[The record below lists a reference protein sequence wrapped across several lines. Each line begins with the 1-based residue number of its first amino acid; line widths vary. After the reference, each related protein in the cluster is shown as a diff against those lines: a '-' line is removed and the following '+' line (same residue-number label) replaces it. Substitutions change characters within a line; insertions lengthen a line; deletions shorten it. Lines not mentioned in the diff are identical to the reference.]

1 MLPHRRFYVLQI
13 QSADSQTKKEDT
25 KMNTRHNLSTESTPA
40 SSPTPIAGTATY
52 RRALVISGVLAL
64 AMFALISIAA
74 SVSARNEQT
83 ALLAQAPQADYGDAP
98 DNQTTH
104 FFPTLY
110 TTTNAI
116 ANRRGPFHQDISQ
129 EWIGASSTAETDA
142 RVVDLDI
149 DDGKPFVFVWL
160 VSLPAPT
167 IFSVDVS
174 IDADADTSI
183 RYLNVLIDHNN
194 DNEWSLIQDPFTGEW
209 PEWIMRNVEIEVPN
223 DIPPGE
229 SRRIQSEIF
238 GFSPDL
244 LLFPVW
250 VRATLTTEPI
260 SESSFP
266 YTQEWDGSGPRDGFV
281 RGETEDYFITFDS
294 NQAMRTHALT
304 GTNGMTQSFKLATCE
319 IVPHRVYLP
328 ETGALREFHIT
339 CINRG
344 NEDIPQIDVVIKSCR
359 GDPLYLHSGAIADF
373 QDASKVDGQ
382 DLPITQTLGGIK
394 PGEEQTLK
402 WTVQW
407 HIGEPDS
414 RRAVCPWKFEYDPP
428 TTEGPEIVI
437 SYNDVEIIEPHEP
450 FVPVVPFDQLPLRI
464 AETET
469 LSLPLEIVHMA
480 EHVPYGTETIT
491 SAWLPEGATFL
502 SGLSETGHATAGIEW
517 TPGSCDSGWHDI
529 IYLGE
534 EVTTESYSSSTPVT
548 YTARYTI
555 PVHVLN
561 TNRAPSAIEWVNELL
576 NNTAELPLQ
585 WRGVDND
592 MDECGSTD
600 TTDPGDGL
608 RFTATFSSS
617 HQITTT
623 DQMADEEGIVTFDT
637 IPTGETGPH
646 TIVLTATDLY
656 GAQVTEVFT
665 VEIVNPGTV
674 VLPDMGG
681 VAFEQI
687 DYTWDSA
694 SPIPD
699 SSTGKI
705 NVNNDTLLE
714 ATNMPD
720 GGYLNM
726 RTSHGWVVRN
736 LPIIPDFS
744 YGGIATF
751 FNLGIADGTEVST
764 LDTYLLLAPEP
775 LMSFNEYPTSHT
787 FQITPHEYNAQ
798 GVAWTIPIE
807 EQDAPDQVLQ
817 ITKVTSPTRY
827 IQEGHRNIEAET
839 NQCLPAAIANS
850 LEWIS
855 NTHGISMPHRN
866 VPGGNGDDSLVSQ
879 LDEAMERKPGET
891 TSIKA
896 GLEGKLTYLGQ
907 NGINNI
913 QTKHHGFFTDNITV
927 TLPGPDGETG
937 TEDDVEMVSEWRNHS
952 SETQKF
958 TKLMPGEDG
967 KYGTDDDRQEDF
979 YGHPISPDFILNELL
994 EGEDVELISF
1004 YHDARVSHAV
1014 EVIGYEIRD
1023 GKPCI
1028 LYVSDH
1034 VQGDNTRGTEGPP
1047 DFACLE
1053 DRDNDGHINLAPTD
1067 DEFESGPEV
1076 LAVVSQSPITPTDTI
1091 EPEPEATSTP
1101 TVTPTSIAEDDATPT
1116 PTVTPTSIADDDATT
1131 TPTSTPTATPTSQP
1145 YTRTQPITTTW
1156 TGDKEGKLKSEDSNT
1171 EITFPP
1177 GAVDGE
1183 ATARHE
1189 ELSEP
1194 SAPPP
1199 AGTVPLRVFKLD
1211 VFDKDGRPITQ
1222 FNHPYTLTV
1231 RYTPADLDVYG
1242 VSDPQN
1248 LRLAYY
1254 DSETGEWVILPTTVN
1269 TADQTVTVMLDHLT
1283 EFALIGYVDPSA
1295 IPTATP
1301 TTVPLVED
1309 TPVYLPLIQ
1318 R

>member
-1 MLPHRRFYVLQI
+1 
-13 QSADSQTKKEDT
+13 
-25 KMNTRHNLSTESTPA
+25 MNTGKTTRTEKPQ
-40 SSPTPIAGTATY
+40 SSSLQPVA
-52 RRALVISGVLAL
+52 ALVNYRSALLISGFLAL
-64 AMFALISIAA
+64 VMFALISIAA
-74 SVSARNEQT
+74 SVSARSEQT

-167 IFSVDVS
+167 IFSVDVA
-174 IDADADTSI
+174 IDANADTST

-194 DNEWSLIQDPFTGEW
+194 DNEWSLIQDPVTGEW
-209 PEWIMRNVEIEVPN
+209 PEWIMRNIEIEVPN

-229 SRRIQSEIF
+229 SRRIQSELF

-266 YTQEWDGSGPRDGFV
+266 YTQEWDGSGPQDGFA
-281 RGETEDYFITFDS
+281 RGETEDYFITFDN
-294 NQAMRTHALT
+294 NQAMRTRSLT
-304 GTNGMTQSFKLATCE
+304 GTNGMNQSFKLATCE

-328 ETGALREFHIT
+328 ESGALREFHIKCT
-339 CINRG
+339 NRG
-344 NEDIPQIDVVIKSCR
+344 NEDIPQLDVVIKSCS
-359 GDPLYLHSGAIADF
+359 GDPLYLHPGAIADF

-382 DLPITQTLGGIK
+382 DLPITQTLGVLE
-394 PGEEQTLK
+394 PGEQQTLK

-407 HIGEPDS
+407 YMGEPDS

-428 TTEGPEIVI
+428 TVEGPEIVI

-450 FVPVVPFDQLPLRI
+450 FVPVVPFDRLPLHI
-464 AETET
+464 TETET
-469 LSLPLEIVHMA
+469 LSLPLEILHMA

-502 SGLSETGHATAGIEW
+502 SGLSEMGHATAGIEW
-517 TPGSCDSGWHDI
+517 TPGSCGSGWHDI

-585 WRGVDND
+585 WRGVDDD
-592 MDECGSTD
+592 MDECGSAD

-674 VLPDMGG
+674 IQPDMGG
-681 VAFEQI
+681 VTFEQV

-726 RTSHGWVVRN
+726 RTNHGWVVQN
-736 LPIIPDFS
+736 MPILSDFPYAGTS
-744 YGGIATF
+744 TRF
-751 FNLGIADGTEVST
+751 DLGVADGTNITS
-764 LDTYLLLAPEP
+764 LDAYMLLSSEP
-775 LMSFNEYPTSHT
+775 LVSFNEYPSSST
-787 FQITPHEYNAQ
+787 FPVGTTEYNAQ
-798 GVAWTIPIE
+798 GEDSLLQPGFIPVPPPINPFFRFPIPE
-807 EQDAPDQVLQ
+807 
-817 ITKVTSPTRY
+817 ISRCH
-827 IQEGHRNIEAET
+827 IQEGHPNIEAAK
-839 NQCLPAAIANS
+839 NQCLPASVANS
-850 LEWIS
+850 LDWIS
-855 NTHGISMPHRN
+855 NTHGISLSHRN
-866 VPGGNGDDSLVSQ
+866 VPGVGGDGNDTLVGE
-879 LDEAMERKPGET
+879 LDEAMGRNVEEERGV
-891 TSIKA
+891 SA
-896 GLEGKLTYLGQ
+896 RNGLEGKLRYLGE
-907 NGINNI
+907 NGITRI
-913 QTKHHGFFTDNITV
+913 QTKHQGIFWTDNVTV
-927 TLPGPDGETG
+927 TLPGPDGAE
-937 TEDDVEMVSEWRNHS
+937 
-952 SETQKF
+952 
-958 TKLMPGEDG
+958 
-967 KYGTDDDRQEDF
+967 GTDDDIEVASEWRDGSTSGETHDVTRTRPGPDGKF
-979 YGHPISPDFILNELL
+979 GTADDEEVVWNGSPVSPTFILNEID
-994 EGEDVELISF
+994 EGEDIELGF
-1004 YHDARVSHAV
+1004 YYEGIGAHAV
-1014 EVIGYEIRD
+1014 EVIGYCVID
-1023 GKPCI
+1023 GVPCI
-1028 LYVSDH
+1028 WYVSDH
-1034 VQGDNTRGTEGPP
+1034 EQGDDSAGTDGEP
-1047 DFACLE
+1047 DFACL
-1053 DRDNDGHINLAPTD
+1053 RDTDGDGHINLRGEP
-1067 DEFESGPEV
+1067 GNPEV
-1076 LAVVSQSPITPTDTI
+1076 LRVYSQSPITPTDTI
-1091 EPEPEATSTP
+1091 EPEPDATTTP
-1101 TVTPTSIAEDDATPT
+1101 TVTPTSMPDDDATTT
-1116 PTVTPTSIADDDATT
+1116 PTVTPTSMPDDDATTTPTSTPTSMPDDDATT

-1156 TGDKEGKLKSEDSNT
+1156 TGDKEGKLKSEDGNT

-1189 ELSEP
+1189 EMTGP

-1199 AGTVPLRVFKLD
+1199 AGTVPLRVFQLD

-1242 VSDPQN
+1242 VSDAQN

-1254 DSETGEWVILPTTVN
+1254 DTETGAWVILPTTVN
-1269 TADQTVTVMLDHLT
+1269 TADQTATALLDHLT
-1283 EFALIGYVDPSA
+1283 EFALIGYIDPSA

-1309 TPVYLPLIQ
+1309 KPVYLPLIQ